1 VLNLSHSEEDLADR
15 SSDLVEG
22 KSQDFENKKIRR
34 LGRNKLCAL
43 VPRLSTGKTSTPTL
57 RRDFFSASL
66 TCVLSA
72 WRAVLFGRS
81 SKSLRSGL
89 SAGDVLYSKG
99 MPEARK
105 YQMGRKPLRL
115 CHSALHAHNV
125 RPVRMCCMYRTMS
138 VRDSTSP
145 RCVVTRTYPSLAGRR
160 SLGDSLFPRRGL
172 PRPMIP
178 CVFETLMYDLQI
190 LARAAASAHSAMC
203 WQHYCEV

>member
-72 WRAVLFGRS
+72 WRAALFGRS

-115 CHSALHAHNV
+115 CQFCASCTQCETRSHVLYVPHHV
-125 RPVRMCCMYRTMS
+125 RERFDKPQVCGNEDLPLLSR
-138 VRDSTSP
+138 
-145 RCVVTRTYPSLAGRR
+145 PSFSR
-160 SLGDSLFPRRGL
+160 DSLFPRRGL